1 MLEKYNRKRNF
12 ARTPEPAGTPTDR
25 SIIDNRRRF
34 VIQKHNARRLHYDF
48 RLETEDGV
56 LRSWAV
62 PKGISLNPKVKRLAI
77 LTEDH
82 PLDYL
87 LFEGTIPEGNY
98 GAGTVLVWDTGFYT
112 LEKSNEK
119 FSEQFDK
126 GKITFIL
133 HGHKVNGRFS
143 LIRTGR
149 ENQWLLIKYV
159 DQFLSEEDFTV
170 SLPNSVLSPTK
181 KNGNKEMYSAN
192 NDHPTFQLNP
202 RLPQDN
208 IMADESDSQYPT
220 TINIQQ
226 LPLSEFPNRIRPMLS
241 TPVAKPFNDKKWEF
255 EIKWDGVRAIL
266 FYSKSK
272 NVLELKSRTN
282 KSIRHRYPEISNSI
296 LHSSIIRCKDSVV
309 LDGEIVVLDEQGH
322 PDFQSHQR
330 RMNLDHDLDIQHLSR
345 EIPATFYIFDILYL
359 DGKNLESLEFWMRRE
374 LLSNVIN
381 LSQEGNNVIRI
392 SESFKEKGIELFE
405 NIKARRLEGII
416 AKNKNSS
423 YLQGARTTDWLK
435 IKNIHTQDC
444 VVIGYT
450 RGEGN
455 RDGYFGSLLLAAYN
469 KELVFIGHSGSGF
482 DGQQIIDIFN
492 KLQEIRSNEIP
503 VSRVPYTNRDPVWV
517 RPLLIVE
524 VKFDGWTKDTIMRAP
539 IFLRIRDDKK
549 PQECTLEK
557 PKNLNELSNV
567 KPQHYKKKH
576 TLSSSVVSSPPSST
590 LQVSHSW
597 KLPSKLAS
605 SNTNSITTFTAKRVR
620 SNFTNLEKV
629 FWPKN
634 PFHRELTKGDLIE
647 YYDKISNYLLPF
659 LRDRP
664 LSLSRYP
671 DGVTGKHFYQK
682 NWNMKKPEFANSV
695 KIYSESARRS
705 TNYLICNNK
714 ETLLWL
720 ANLGCIEIHPWYSRI
735 VDYDACLEDSDVLDE
750 EVCGL
755 NYPDFVVFDLD
766 PYIYSGLET
775 SAEEEPEY
783 NQAAFK
789 ETVKVSQLLKI
800 EVFDKLKIKAY
811 IKTSGKTGLH
821 VFVPVSAG
829 YTYDQTRSFAEAVG
843 RILVNKEPD
852 KITMDW
858 STSKRRGKIFF
869 DHNQNAKGKTLASA
883 LSARPTPLATV
894 SMPLE
899 WEVIDRMVPTDF
911 TIQSVKEKLAGER
924 DFKKSLTSWSN
935 ILESRQDLSKLLETF
950 R

>member
-12 ARTPEPAGTPTDR
+12 AKTPEPAGNSTVRPVTDY
-25 SIIDNRRRF
+25 RRRF
-34 VIQKHNARRLHYDF
+34 VIQKHDARRLHYDF
-48 RLETEDGV
+48 RLETENRV

-62 PKGISLNPKVKRLAI
+62 PKGISLNSKVKRLAI

-112 LEKSNEK
+112 LEKSNAK

-126 GKITFIL
+126 GKITFLL
-133 HGHKVNGRFS
+133 HGHKVNGKFS
-143 LIRTGR
+143 LIRTSR
-149 ENQWLLIKYV
+149 ENQWLIIKYV
-159 DQFLSEEDFTV
+159 DQFVSEEDLTA
-170 SLPNSVLSPTK
+170 SMPDSVLSQTK
-181 KNGNKEMYSAN
+181 KSKIKKKYSAN
-192 NDHPTFQLNP
+192 NQMNPQLA
-202 RLPQDN
+202 QDN
-208 IMADESDSQYPT
+208 LTADSIDTSYPT
-220 TINIQQ
+220 KIDIKQ
-226 LPLSEFPNRIRPMLS
+226 LPSSELPNRIRPMLS
-241 TPVAKPFNDKKWEF
+241 TPVEKPFNDKKWEF

-282 KSIRHRYPEISNSI
+282 KSIGHRYPEISKSI
-296 LHSSIIRCKDSVV
+296 PSSSVIRCKDSVV
-309 LDGEIVVLDEQGH
+309 VDGEIVVLDEQGH

-330 RMNLDHDLDIQHLSR
+330 RMNLDHDFDIQSLSR

-359 DGKNLESLEFWMRRE
+359 DGKELENLEFWKRRE

-381 LSQEGNNVIRI
+381 MNNEGNNVIRI
-392 SESFKEKGIELFE
+392 SESFEEKGIELFE
-405 NIKARRLEGII
+405 NIKARGLEGII
-416 AKNKNSS
+416 AKKRNSK
-423 YLQGARTTDWLK
+423 YLQGARTADWLK
-435 IKNIHTQDC
+435 IKNLHTQDC

-455 RDGYFGSLLLAAYN
+455 RKNYFGSLLLAAYN

-482 DGQQIIDIFN
+482 DGPQIIDIFN
-492 KLQEIRSNEIP
+492 KLQEIRSDEIP

-517 RPLLIVE
+517 RPMLVVE
-524 VKFDGWTKDTIMRAP
+524 VKFDGWTKDMIMRAP

-549 PQECTLEK
+549 PQDCALEK
-557 PKNLNELSNV
+557 PKSLSELSNI
-567 KPQHYKKKH
+567 KPQYYEKQN
-576 TLSSSVVSSPPSST
+576 LSSSVVSSPPSPT
-590 LQVSHSW
+590 PQV
-597 KLPSKLAS
+597 PSSGLSPSELAS
-605 SNTNSITTFTAKRVR
+605 SNTNSTSASTAKKFQGH
-620 SNFTNLEKV
+620 FTNLDKI
-629 FWPKN
+629 FWSKN
-634 PFHRELTKGDLIE
+634 TFHRDLTKGDMIE
-647 YYDKISNYLLPF
+647 YYDKVSNYLLPF

-682 NWNMKKPEFANSV
+682 NWDMKKPEFVNSV

-720 ANLGCIEIHPWYSRI
+720 ANLGCIEIHPWYSRV
-735 VDYDACLEDSDVLDE
+735 VDYDACLKDSDALDE
-750 EVCGL
+750 EKCGL

-783 NQAAFK
+783 NHAAFK
-789 ETVKVSQLLKI
+789 ETMKIALLLKI
-800 EVFDKLKIKAY
+800 EVFDILKIKAY
-811 IKTSGKTGLH
+811 IKTSGKTGIH
-821 VFVPVSAG
+821 IFVPISAG
-829 YTYDQTRSFAEAVG
+829 YTYDQTRNFAEAVG

-852 KITMDW
+852 RITMDW

-883 LSARPTPLATV
+883 LSARPTPHATV

-899 WEVIDRMVPTDF
+899 WEIIDRILPTDF
-911 TIQSVKEKLAGER
+911 TIQSVKEKLGSER
-924 DFKKSLTSWSN
+924 DFKKSVTSWSN
-935 ILESRQDLSKLLETF
+935 ILESQQDLSKLLQETK
-950 R
+950 